1 MLWEISR
8 RTVQSTCVL
17 LYCSD
22 SLVQRDAIYY
32 KIFKQFPSLLFTL
45 LDQPPE
51 QAQGY
56 RFESI
61 EVKEPR
67 FRIDG
72 VFLPPEDASP
82 KVVYFAEV
90 QFQKDEDLYDRFF
103 AELLLYL
110 YRNPSVYDDW
120 QGVVIYPSRSLE
132 PENTTLH
139 RSLLNGPQV
148 TRIYLDELGELEQQP
163 VGIQLMQLTIS
174 PESTMAEQ
182 ARQLMVRVQ
191 AEESPLLPRQDII
204 EVLTTIAVYKF
215 ADLSREEVETML
227 GVNLEETRVYREAK
241 AEGEQIGE
249 VKGKL
254 ATVPLLLKAG
264 LTIEQIAEQLEI
276 ELAAV
281 QKAAQQPQ

>member
-1 MLWEISR
+1 
-8 RTVQSTCVL
+8 VK
-17 LYCSD
+17 
-22 SLVQRDAIYY
+22 RDAIHY

-45 LDQPPE
+45 LDRPPE

-90 QFQKDEDLYDRFF
+90 QFQKDEELYDRFF

-110 YRNPSVYDDW
+110 YRNPSLYDDW

-139 RSLLNGPQV
+139 RSLLNSPQV

-174 PESTMAEQ
+174 PESKMTEQ
-182 ARQLMVRVQ
+182 ARQLMARVQ
-191 AEESPLLPRQDII
+191 AEEESPLLPRQDII

-215 ADLSREEVETML
+215 ADLSREEVEAML

-249 VKGKL
+249 ERGEQKGKL
-254 ATVPLLLKAG
+254 AAVSLLINAG
-264 LTIEQIAEQLEI
+264 LSAEQIAEQLGI

-281 QKAAQQPQ
+281 QKAAQQNQ